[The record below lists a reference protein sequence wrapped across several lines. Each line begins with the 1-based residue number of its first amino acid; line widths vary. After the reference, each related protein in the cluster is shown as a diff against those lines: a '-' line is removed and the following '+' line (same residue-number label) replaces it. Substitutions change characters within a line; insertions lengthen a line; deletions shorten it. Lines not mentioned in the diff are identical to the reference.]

1 MENLN
6 IFEIKKKIKLLS
18 KDINKNYWE
27 LLDLY
32 KKLVT
37 NYYYNKKTDEDL

>member
-32 KKLVT
+32 KKLIT
-37 NYYYNKKTDEDL
+37 HYYYNKKTDEDL

>member
-27 LLDLY
+27 LLDIY
-32 KKLVT
+32 KSLIT
-37 NYYYNKKTDEDL
+37 NYYYIKKTDEDL

>member
-18 KDINKNYWE
+18 KNTKQNYWE

-32 KKLVT
+32 KKMVT
-37 NYYYNKKTDEDL
+37 YYYYNKKTDEDL

>member
-18 KDINKNYWE
+18 KNLNKNYWE
-27 LLDLY
+27 LSDLY

-37 NYYYNKKTDEDL
+37 YYYYNKKTDEDL